1 MGTYDWIKEQYPG
14 NVPVAVAAKVM
25 HKPVGYVQLG
35 LETGTLRFGS
45 CTKNERCSFHI
56 SPDAFIRYMEGRDE
70 PDIRYMLD
78 EIARTTAQ
86 ATIKEFIKKGGT
98 L

>member
-78 EIARTTAQ
+78 EIARITAQ
-86 ATIKEFIKKGGT
+86 ATIKEFIKKGCT

>member
-1 MGTYDWIKEQYPG
+1 MGTYDWIKSQYPG

-70 PDIRYMLD
+70 LDIRYMLD
-78 EIARTTAQ
+78 EIARATAQ
-86 ATIKEFIKKGGT
+86 ATIKEFLKKGGAI
-98 L
+98 